1 MTRTMTRER
10 VAEIIAAA
18 RAKGERP
25 DLCFEYLA
33 DLDLRGLNL
42 SGANLTG
49 AYLRGAD
56 LTGAVLS
63 RANLTGAHL
72 PDSRMYG
79 ADLSLANLTDAYLG
93 RADLRDAT
101 MMGAYMSRSD
111 LYGADLYNANLRG
124 AYLVGANLIGANLA
138 GADMMGL
145 ALEGLPSG
153 PLVFLPALEGW
164 ELTIGCWHGT
174 TTELREMIAKDT
186 GWPEAQGEVVE
197 VRRPMLEAAAD
208 MCDAYAAAH
217 PNALKAVKVAADRW
231 TPKIGDNVEVG

>member
-1 MTRTMTRER
+1 MTSKMTREH
-10 VAEIIAAA
+10 VSEIITDA
-18 RAKGERP
+18 RAKGEHP
-25 DLCFEYLA
+25 DLCFEHLA
-33 DLDLRGLNL
+33 DLDLRGLDL
-42 SGANLTG
+42 SGADLTG

-63 RANLTGAHL
+63 RANLTGAYL
-72 PDSRMYG
+72 PDSRLYG

-93 RADLRDAT
+93 RADLRDSS

-124 AYLVGANLIGANLA
+124 AYLVGSNLTGANFA
-138 GADMMGL
+138 GAYLRGMT
-145 ALEGLPSG
+145 LEGLPSG

-186 GWPEAQGEVVE
+186 GWPEAEGEE
-197 VRRPMLEAAAD
+197 VAYRRPMLEAAAN

-217 PNALKAVKVAADRW
+217 PNALRSVKAAADRW
-231 TPKIGDNVEVG
+231 KKF

>member
-1 MTRTMTRER
+1 MTNEMTREH
-10 VAEIIAAA
+10 VSEIITDA
-18 RAKGERP
+18 RADGERP
-25 DLCFEYLA
+25 DLCFAYLA
-33 DLDLRGLNL
+33 DLDLRGLDL

-63 RANLTGAHL
+63 RADLTGAHL

-79 ADLSLANLTDAYLG
+79 TDLSLANLTDAYLG

-124 AYLVGANLIGANLA
+124 AYLVGASLIGANFS
-138 GADMMGL
+138 GAYMHGL
-145 ALEGLPSG
+145 TIEGLPSG
-153 PLVFLPALEGW
+153 PLIFIPALEGW

-186 GWPEAQGEVVE
+186 GWPEAEGEE
-197 VRRPMLEAAAD
+197 VAYRRPMLEAAAD
-208 MCDAYAAAH
+208 MCEVYAEAH
-217 PNALKAVKVAADRW
+217 PFALKAVKAAADRW
-231 TPKIGDNVEVG
+231 KKF